1 MHRLY
6 TLALLLLFSIAV
18 RAQNTVGSGDKRIAY
33 TGRVVMTD
41 SAAQLSWPGTTVE
54 VNFEGTG
61 LMAELR
67 DQFGENTYN
76 IVLDGR
82 VVGKL
87 TMHRAKKLD
96 TLVSELAPGKHHL
109 ELFKRTEA
117 AMGKTWLYSLQP
129 TGTLLAPSPRR
140 KRKIVFFGD
149 SITCGYAVEDSSGK
163 DRGTAEFENGYISYA
178 AIAARHFDAEFHSIS
193 KSGIGIM
200 VSWFPVIMPEMY
212 DLVEPTDSLTK
223 WDFTQ
228 FQPQL
233 VVINLF
239 QNDSWIAE
247 MPANEQFKARF
258 GTTKPS
264 PERIVWA
271 YRDFLRSIRAKFP
284 DAEILC
290 ALGNMDATER
300 GSVWPGY
307 ITQAVASLGDAHV
320 YTHFFPYK
328 NTPGHPNPKE
338 QQVMADDLIGYIHEH
353 LGW

>member
-1 MHRLY
+1 MNRIQSLICF
-6 TLALLLLFSIAV
+6 LSLFGGV

-33 TGRVVMTD
+33 IGRVVMTD
-41 SAAQLSWPGTTVE
+41 SAAQLSWPGTSVE

-76 IVLDGR
+76 VILDGK
-82 VVGKL
+82 VVRKL
-87 TMHRAKKLD
+87 TMHQSKRLD
-96 TLVSELAPGKHHL
+96 TLVSGLAPGKHHL

-117 AMGKTWLYSLQP
+117 AMGKTWLYNLQ
-129 TGTLLAPSPRR
+129 GVLLPAGPRK

-178 AIAARHFDAEFHSIS
+178 AITARHFDAEFHSIS

-212 DLVEPTDSLTK
+212 DLAEPTDSLTK
-223 WDFTQ
+223 WDFSA

-239 QNDSWIAE
+239 QNDSWIVE

-271 YRDFLRSIRAKFP
+271 YRDFLRSIRAKYP
-284 DAEILC
+284 EAEILC

-300 GSVWPGY
+300 GSAWPGY
-307 ITQAVASLGDAHV
+307 ITRAVASLGDKHV

-338 QQVMADDLIGYIHEH
+338 QQAMADDLIGYIQDH
-353 LGW
+353 GFF